1 MIQTLINKNNQ
12 IPMTC
17 SNSDKMSEMQCFT
30 NTTLKNDNSLTIF
43 FNIDK
48 RQKDK
53 LKSLKIY

>member
-1 MIQTLINKNNQ
+1 
-12 IPMTC
+12 MTC